1 MKRATR
7 LRLLATSILMILLM
21 LMIAG
26 PALGAASKVGSGASI
41 KIPGLAAAL
50 PAVTSSRTWTDAST
64 GVQEVIEERSLYAPP
79 TLDRQVTY
87 PDVLNNIPY
96 MRYAV
101 AGTAADSSQ
110 ATAVVIALSG
120 LHGGN
125 GDFDCFAKQLVSKAK
140 SDKGVNIEVWALDRR
155 VNNLEDLTGLN
166 EAERLASAG
175 DVTGAAAAI
184 SGYYFQNQPINGKT
198 FQGFYDDYNAL
209 FLSEF
214 GLRIAMED
222 VYTLIKTVF
231 PDQNVRKKKV
241 YVCGDSLGVAMTAD
255 FISWDFDGDPN
266 TLDDAG
272 YNNIAGVLA
281 LDALMTPNALPIT
294 QDMLKFAA
302 GFFPQ
307 ALVDLLS
314 ITGTASYSVALA
326 MIRDAQ
332 LSVNLPTNFFGYE
345 PTTYIG
351 VETFAILADFA
362 PKEESQFYQTV
373 APYMTDPRT
382 DVLLRIAMSKDLFE
396 YYASYIVQKRVRFT
410 NEALF
415 GLTLDN
421 NFNPITMNEASDGF
435 LTGGPVE
442 EKYFPLIGGF
452 PWVPGVSNL
461 ISGFMPYDK
470 MYIPSAQ
477 EPRQTP
483 WTGPL
488 YTWLNFNEIDGT
500 DAAAYTSSAQEFTD
514 VHDIAKCCYEGP
526 SNVMEWYYTTRLF
539 ADILVASADG
549 SEQYG
554 INVLHKDQL
563 ANVPTFT
570 RLCGEGTNIGYAWL
584 NGMDTTGLVL
594 PGYHHLD
601 ILTANMDRAPN
612 AKNLLYMPLTDWIKS
627 ISAPEPVLDP
637 CGLGSGLGVL
647 MLGISL
653 GLLSLAGQGLRR
665 RRKRS

>member
-1 MKRATR
+1 MSSRKVQQDWCDQWRFYISQKAKSKGGSMKRAIR
-7 LRLLATSILMILLM
+7 LKLLATSILMILLV
-21 LMIAG
+21 LMIAS
-26 PALGAASKVGSGASI
+26 PALGATKNIVSNPSINLPGPTGALAEVGS
-41 KIPGLAAAL
+41 
-50 PAVTSSRTWTDAST
+50 SRNWTDQAT
-64 GVQEVIEERSLYAPP
+64 GVQEVIEYRQLYSPP

-87 PDVLNNIPY
+87 PDELNSIPY

-101 AGTAADSSQ
+101 AGTASDSSE
-110 ATAVVIALSG
+110 ATAVVVALAG

-125 GDFDCFAKQLVSKAK
+125 GCFDYFAKQLVSKAK
-140 SDKGVNIEVWALDRR
+140 SDRQLNIEVWALDRR
-155 VNNLEDLTGLN
+155 VNNLEDLTGMN
-166 EAERLASAG
+166 EAERLANAG
-175 DVTGAAAAI
+175 DAEGAAAVI
-184 SGYYFQNQPINGKT
+184 SGYYFQHQPINGKT
-198 FQGFYDDYNAL
+198 FPGFYTDQNAP

-222 VYTLIKTVF
+222 IYTLIKTVF

-362 PKEESQFYQTV
+362 PKDESQFYQTV

-410 NEALF
+410 NDALF

-435 LTGGPVE
+435 LTGGPLE
-442 EKYFPLIGGF
+442 EEYFPPIGGF

-488 YTWLNFNEIDGT
+488 YTCLNFNEIEGT

-539 ADILVASADG
+539 ADILAPIAEG

-570 RLCGEGTNIGYAWL
+570 RLCGGGTNIGYARL
-584 NGMDTTGLVL
+584 NGINTAGLEL

-601 ILTANMDRAPN
+601 ILTAN
-612 AKNLLYMPLTDWIKS
+612 
-627 ISAPEPVLDP
+627 
-637 CGLGSGLGVL
+637 
-647 MLGISL
+647 
-653 GLLSLAGQGLRR
+653 
-665 RRKRS
+665 